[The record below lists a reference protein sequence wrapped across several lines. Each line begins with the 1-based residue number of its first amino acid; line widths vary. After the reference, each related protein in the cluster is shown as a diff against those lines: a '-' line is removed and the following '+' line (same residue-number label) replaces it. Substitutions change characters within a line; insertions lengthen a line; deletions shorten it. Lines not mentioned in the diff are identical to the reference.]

1 MVTRNDGHRIWSNSL
16 CSECT
21 LTTLLK
27 TLHHTDIHV
36 SLCALTFTCTFSS
49 FRLCETV
56 VPLEDPIITET
67 TSTLQ
72 EWGVLWKQLYV
83 VSSTISQHISLILN
97 KKTTTINVRL
107 DLTKIYK
114 GVGRKNN
121 SIPFL
126 FLCILLRG
134 FDGIGFSSMFFFPAP
149 NSTPG
154 ITRSASESGE

>member
-1 MVTRNDGHRIWSNSL
+1 MTPKTPIRGQLSGIGLSFSSNNQLYNTVASMQQCPLWSHIMMATEYGQTV
-16 CSECT
+16 CAAECT
-21 LTTLLK
+21 LTTLLIK

-97 KKTTTINVRL
+97 KKTTT
-107 DLTKIYK
+107 T
-114 GVGRKNN
+114 
-121 SIPFL
+121 
-126 FLCILLRG
+126 
-134 FDGIGFSSMFFFPAP
+134 AQQ
-149 NSTPG
+149 
-154 ITRSASESGE
+154 